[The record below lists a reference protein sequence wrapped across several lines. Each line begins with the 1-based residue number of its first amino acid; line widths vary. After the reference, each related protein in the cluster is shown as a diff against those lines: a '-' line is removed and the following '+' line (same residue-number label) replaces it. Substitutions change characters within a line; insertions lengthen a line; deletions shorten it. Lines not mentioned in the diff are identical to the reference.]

1 MNPDRREEV
10 AYTMCVTDQEMRYR
24 ESWERDAMRN
34 EWRYTAR
41 RAMNDYESTLHEEN
55 RALRDR
61 IAELEDQLENFYQDL
76 LGD

>member
-1 MNPDRREEV
+1 
-10 AYTMCVTDQEMRYR
+10 MRYR

-41 RAMNDYESTLHEEN
+41 RAMDAYESDLYAEN
-55 RALRDR
+55 LALRDK
-61 IAELEDQLENFYQDL
+61 IAQLEQKLENFYQDL